1 MLRSQNSLPLE
12 SILAR
17 RYTQFQ
23 TTLERIPVP
32 SAMRVRLLLLV
43 TMLSSGCT
51 VRHYQAIPLVP
62 GESASRLEARSLA
75 DPGLRAYVEKNL
87 GHSISPWP
95 PKTWE
100 LRTLSL
106 AALYF
111 HPSMEAARARLAEAE
126 AATLTAGARPNPTL
140 SLAPGVPSPWLLN
153 LDFAVPIETA
163 GKRGHRM
170 QSARSLD
177 QAAQLD
183 LADAAW
189 KVRSGVRLALLN
201 GLLASRN
208 LDALRSEEE
217 LRREQVKLLE
227 QRLAVGE
234 IARPEVDT
242 ARIELSKTHLAIAA
256 AEGRVNETRAAL
268 AASMA
273 VPVVALEGMDF
284 AWAALDSPPAAESL
298 SPAAIQ
304 RDAVLNRLDVR
315 RALAQYAAAE
325 ADLQLEIS
333 KQYPDI
339 QIGPGYTYEEGH
351 SYFTLGLSATLP
363 VLNRNEGPIAEAE
376 ARRREVAAAFMEKQ
390 TQVIAQSEASLARYV
405 SALKELA
412 EADQS
417 LRTLMDAQLQRT
429 QRAVQ
434 LGEEDRLALNGV
446 QIEHAVVVR
455 GRLDALTRAQ
465 SALGELEDAVQRP
478 LDPGDAFS
486 AAPESLPPSHLSKES
501 TR

>member
-1 MLRSQNSLPLE
+1 M
-12 SILAR
+12 
-17 RYTQFQ
+17 
-23 TTLERIPVP
+23 
-32 SAMRVRLLLLV
+32 
-43 TMLSSGCT
+43 
-51 VRHYQAIPLVP
+51 
-62 GESASRLEARSLA
+62 A

-87 GHSISPWP
+87 GHSVTLWP

-111 HPSMEAARARLAEAE
+111 HPSLEAARARLAEAE
-126 AATLTAGARPNPTL
+126 AATVTAGARPNPTL
-140 SLAPGVPSPWLLN
+140 SLAPGVPSPWLMT
-153 LDFAVPIETA
+153 LDFSVPIETA
-163 GKRGHRM
+163 GKRGHRI

-177 QAAQLD
+177 QAALLD

-201 GLLASRN
+201 CLLASRS
-208 LDALRSEEE
+208 LDSLRSEQE

-227 QRLAVGE
+227 QRLAAGE
-234 IARPEVDT
+234 IARPEVDA
-242 ARIELSKTHLAIAA
+242 ARIELSKTHLAIAE
-256 AEGRVNETRAAL
+256 AEGKISEGRAAL

-273 VPVVALEGMDF
+273 LPEAALEGMDF
-284 AWAALDSPPAAESL
+284 AWGELDSPPAAESL

-315 RALAQYAAAE
+315 RALAQYASAE

-333 KQYPDI
+333 KQYPDL

-363 VLNRNEGPIAEAE
+363 VFNRNQGPIAEAE
-376 ARRREVAAAFMEKQ
+376 ARRTELAAAFLERQ
-390 TQVIAQSEASLARYV
+390 TQVIAESETSLARYT

-412 EADQS
+412 EAGQS
-417 LRTLMDAQLQRT
+417 LRPLEDAQLQRT

-446 QIEHAVVVR
+446 QIEHAVVAR
-455 GRLDALTRAQ
+455 GRLDALVRAQ

-486 AAPESLPPSHLSKES
+486 ASPESMPPSRLSKEY